1 MLFSKLT
8 QMALATV
15 IVVGSVSVAFLLN
28 ANASDYHHI
37 PMKIAS
43 TKKSACPFSMAS
55 ANIVGTAQKAGMFS
69 TLIVALKAT
78 GLDKT
83 LASKDSKFTVFAPT
97 DDAFKKLPAGTVEML
112 LKPENKAKLTKIL
125 TYHVV
130 AKPFNAGSVLKMPT
144 IGTVEGSNLAVS
156 LKKGKPFVNNS
167 QITKTDIYATNGII
181 HVVDSVLMPTD

>member
-1 MLFSKLT
+1 MSFSKLT
-8 QMALATV
+8 KLAV
-15 IVVGSVSVAFLLN
+15 AAFVAVSSLTASFLLN
-28 ANASDYHHI
+28 ANAGDYDHHA
-37 PMKIAS
+37 MKMS
-43 TKKSACPFSMAS
+43 QPQKSACPFSMAS

-97 DDAFKKLPAGTVEML
+97 DDAFKKLPAGTVESL

-130 AKPFNAGSVLKMPT
+130 AKPLNAGSVLKMPT
-144 IGTVEGSNLAVS
+144 IGTVEGSNLTVS
-156 LKKGKPFVNNS
+156 LKQGKPFVNNS
-167 QITKTDIYATNGII
+167 QITKTNIYATNGII
-181 HVVDSVLMPTD
+181 HVVDTVLMPKD

>member
-1 MLFSKLT
+1 MSFSKFIQVSLAALVLT
-8 QMALATV
+8 
-15 IVVGSVSVAFLLN
+15 GSVSVASLLQ
-28 ANASDYHHI
+28 ANAGDYNHHA
-37 PMKIAS
+37 MKMAA
-43 TKKSACPFSMAS
+43 TKTKPCPFSMAS

-130 AKPFNAGSVLKMPT
+130 AKPLNAGSVLKMPM
-144 IGTVEGSNLAVS
+144 IGTVQGSNLVVS
-156 LKKGKPFVNNS
+156 MKAGKPFVNNS

-181 HVVDSVLMPTD
+181 HVIDTVLMPAN